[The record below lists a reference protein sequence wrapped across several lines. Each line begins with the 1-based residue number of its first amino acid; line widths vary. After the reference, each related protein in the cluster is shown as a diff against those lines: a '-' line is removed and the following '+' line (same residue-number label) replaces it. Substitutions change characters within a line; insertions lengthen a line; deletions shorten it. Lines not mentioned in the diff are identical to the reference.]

1 MLFVDEIHRFN
12 RSQQDAL
19 LHAVENRTVVL
30 IGATTENPFFEVNS
44 ALISRSRV
52 IELEALSDEDIASI
66 VRRALEDE
74 RGLKG
79 EFELTNDALD
89 AVVNLSGGDARSA
102 LTTLE
107 LSARACAGKRA
118 QGRFVRGRSL
128 AHRCRYGGAGNASS
142 GSSVR

>member
-1 MLFVDEIHRFN
+1 M
-12 RSQQDAL
+12 RSCS
-19 LHAVENRTVVL
+19 RTWRAGAFFGF

-79 EFELTNDALD
+79 EFELTNDA
-89 AVVNLSGGDARSA
+89 RSM
-102 LTTLE
+102 
-107 LSARACAGKRA
+107 RW
-118 QGRFVRGRSL
+118 
-128 AHRCRYGGAGNASS
+128 
-142 GSSVR
+142 